1 MDFVK
6 YLEDIKAQKKIDKA
20 CKKYKGKRVALYG
33 AGSFADVLFS
43 NYDLSGLNIV
53 AVADKKFEESERK
66 FHNVENCITPAELKT
81 FDCDVIL
88 ISNQKIMYFWD
99 FLERSLLKGSKNQY
113 VPVKPLL
120 QFSYFEYFIML
131 MTHKI

>member
-6 YLEDIKAQKKIDKA
+6 YLEEINAKQKIEKA

-33 AGSFADVLFS
+33 AGSFADVLFK

-53 AVADKKFEESERK
+53 AIADKKFENSEKK
-66 FHNVENCITPAELKT
+66 FHNLPNCITPKELMT

-88 ISNQKIMYFWD
+88 ISNQKFMYFWD
-99 FLERSLLKGSKNQY
+99 FLERNLLKGSKNQY

-120 QFSYFEYFIML
+120 QFSYLEYLKML
-131 MTHKI
+131 ITHKI